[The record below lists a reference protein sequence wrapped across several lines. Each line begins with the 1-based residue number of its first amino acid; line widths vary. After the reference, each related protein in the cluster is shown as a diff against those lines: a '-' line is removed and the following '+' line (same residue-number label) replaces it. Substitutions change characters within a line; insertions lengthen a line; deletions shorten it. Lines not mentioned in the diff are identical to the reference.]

1 MASTPML
8 PFSLKDS
15 ASLRVVVSVV
25 PEPAPSGG
33 RGKQLYL
40 FWVLLG
46 VPYDF
51 CRNSLST

>member
-25 PEPAPSGG
+25 TEPAPSGG